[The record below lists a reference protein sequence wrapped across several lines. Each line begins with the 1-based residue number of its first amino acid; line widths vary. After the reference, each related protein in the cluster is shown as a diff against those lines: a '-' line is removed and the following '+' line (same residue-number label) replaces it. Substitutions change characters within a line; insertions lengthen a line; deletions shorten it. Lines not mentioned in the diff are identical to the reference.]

1 VRWQAGLS
9 PEAYDAILY
18 GGVDRMTNVVQDGG
32 RIAANMANISARA
45 PWLQPDTM
53 LALAKS
59 NATDA
64 AIDEL
69 GYMSGTQLTSNI
81 AASTAANGLG
91 FVGTGLRKVVGF
103 LGGAFN
109 IAKLIGGALAIDQL
123 AKPLSATG
131 DLLHGGLMTTKKPL
145 RYITAGLDT
154 TIEMVDYTAASVL
167 GGLGVPIEY
176 TEEPVG
182 GFWDSTSI
190 GQLLS
195 HPEEQGEGFV
205 ISQQMREAQAREAR
219 ARRGEINGSAFTIG
233 RGMASIVS
241 TPGTVMYNRLSGMID
256 IIKVLS
262 IPDPSKGVLKTVRA
276 GLRGVKAAEEIIPI
290 VSKASRAG
298 LIEDL
303 AVAVDT
309 TRMASV
315 RAAADMGLT
324 RTLAGGEVDLVKF
337 NDFFTRDPRAIKF
350 TESMLKETDAG
361 KIFSETFNSKVDP
374 DVAYMLSKA
383 TTKDQVVAA
392 LTGGYE
398 YGAPVAETTVRGL
411 QMSIK
416 EKAISPFS
424 RTRLLSEFPGRMVK
438 LTGSPTER
446 AEGIKTMALSLKAGG
461 AQPERVNEF
470 LRKAVEA
477 TSSVGGNVA
486 VKKVDDLFNDYLI
499 ESMIASGVTREAAD
513 LAVNKGQETMDIMRS
528 YLRDRNGV
536 NTDNGFAWDLINNPV
551 IKASI
556 GTPLHNEWLSRMSGA
571 GGGFGENLSFGSA
584 IQHADFMDRMRVLPD
599 PRQLR
604 RLTRNPFM
612 SKHLLAAG
620 EKFKSDGGTLIKKK
634 PLLGK
639 KTKMEIVKDRKE
651 YTRIQDEIKALMDP
665 YVGAT
670 VPSHVMAD
678 VMAKKGLQTAL
689 MGEKRVITGEQ
700 RVSFAAL
707 ELVQNGIW
715 KPLTLMTGGYMMRNM
730 LDAQVRM
737 AFAGVGSSNIRFGSG
752 ILHPMQYISLVVGRT
767 NKTDLMGN
775 LLTASG
781 RRGGTK
787 GSAYKAL
794 EDLNEELA
802 QRISGNAR
810 VRGMSSADVAEHTR
824 KTNSWHVAQRSD
836 PRAGLTNHTEGMVQ
850 QLQKIHADPL
860 SHIVAKM
867 ATSGASDDAIAAS
880 VVRKIMG
887 EKDIFANIKNKF
899 KDGIEVWDSN
909 TSQHLRLP
917 AVDLDDVMT
926 TRGVDE
932 VKKILDSYTRKVIV
946 GNANT
951 HIGGMDSMSFIAAYD
966 RLPVTEANG
975 LIKRV
980 YAKHGDL
987 LDTGGNPI
995 VAGGVDIGIEVTLPG
1010 GAKGIVVNTMKSG
1023 DEGIVVP
1030 FKEAGSLTRVK
1041 GGTEYT
1047 KAMIHNSSLY
1057 DETTGKGLPHFVAR
1071 ERSGGDI
1078 TDIAAGERV
1087 KQSWDKTTGMFF
1099 NGLNEFTS
1107 RHLERSP
1114 TFRHFYYKNILDS
1127 TDELSNAAAA
1137 TILKDLGGKA
1147 AADGVSIA
1155 KFTGSKQ
1162 LVKKLE
1168 SIAGNPAHK
1177 GVGTIAEVDD
1187 YAKMLGLNQME
1198 DLLFNASNTNNLKD
1212 ILRVIVP
1219 FGNAWSEIIG
1229 KYFSK
1234 LAEDPVHTYRQ
1245 FQRVETAFE
1254 EADPDMDGRGMFY
1267 RDPQTN
1273 ELMFMF
1279 PLSGAL
1285 TQVFG
1290 AEYSAGLSA
1299 PVKRL
1304 SQGIN
1309 VYPGIGPVAQFAAS
1323 GLISSTPKND
1333 EIIEML
1339 LPYGKSK
1346 DFGDLMPGWLAKAQ
1360 DALMQ
1365 NETWT
1370 AGIYANTKLETI
1382 RAESTT
1388 GKYDLSLPEDRQ
1400 RLLDVSANKA
1410 RWLTALRAASQ
1421 FFGPTSGGLEFKV
1434 DMPGGDV
1441 YVKELIREFHR
1452 MQEEDY
1458 DSAVGRFI
1466 SLHGENAA
1474 LYISSKS
1481 ESVTPGL
1488 EATDDFGDWERNNED
1503 LINAYPRTSN
1513 YLAPSFGEFDFK
1525 VQGRQ
1530 MEDEKRKPVSDE
1542 RMIELAHIRLGSSRY
1557 RSAKLQMGPYP
1568 SSKEKEILANYRIAL
1583 SEQYPGFTPRAEFV
1597 TNEHYND
1604 LAELTNLIDD
1614 QRVRWNPAVP
1624 AIKQWLEARAE
1635 IMSANNSPTLK
1646 SKSMTNARADLFV
1659 FGANLAA
1666 TNPHFD
1672 RIWQR
1677 LLSEEVED

>member
-9 PEAYDAILY
+9 PEAYDAILF
-18 GGVDRMTNVVQDGG
+18 GGVERPSTAVQDGG

-69 GYMSGTQLTSNI
+69 GYMSGTQLTSNV
-81 AASTAANGLG
+81 AASTAANTLG
-91 FVGTGLRKVVGF
+91 FVGTGIKKVVGF
-103 LGGAFN
+103 LGGALN
-109 IAKLIGGALAIDQL
+109 IAKLIGGAVTPDLA

-131 DLLHGGLMTTKKPL
+131 DLLHAGLMTTKKPL

-154 TIEMVDYTAASVL
+154 VTEMVDYTAATVL

-176 TEEPVG
+176 VEEPVG

-195 HPEEQGEGFV
+195 HPEDQGEGFI

-241 TPGTVMYNRLSGMID
+241 TPGTVMYNRISGVID
-256 IIKVLS
+256 VIKVLS
-262 IPDPSKGVLKTVRA
+262 IPDPAKGVAKVVRA
-276 GLRGVKAAEEIIPI
+276 GLRGARVAEEVIPI

-298 LIEDL
+298 LFEDL
-303 AVAVDT
+303 AVAIDD

-315 RAAADMGLT
+315 RAAADMGLS
-324 RTLAGGEVDLVKF
+324 RTLTGGEVDIVKF

-350 TESMLKETDAG
+350 TDSMIKETDAG
-361 KIFSETFNSKVDP
+361 KIFTETFNSKVDP

-398 YGAPVAETTVRGL
+398 YGSPVIDTTVKGL
-411 QMSIK
+411 QMSIR
-416 EKAISPFS
+416 EKATAPFS
-424 RTRLLSEFPGRMVK
+424 RSRLFAEFPDRMVK
-438 LTGSPTER
+438 LTGTPTER
-446 AEGIKTMALSLKAGG
+446 AHAIKTMALNLRAGG
-461 AQPERVNEF
+461 AQPEDVNAF

-477 TSSVGGNVA
+477 TSSVGGHVA
-486 VKKVDDLFNDYLI
+486 AKETDDLFNDFLTKSI
-499 ESMIASGVTREAAD
+499 ISNGVTPEAAQ
-513 LAVNKGQETMDIMRS
+513 LAVTKGQETMDIMRS
-528 YLRDRNGV
+528 YLRNRQGI
-536 NTDNGFAWDLINNPV
+536 NTDNGFAWDLMNNPV
-551 IKASI
+551 IKAHVLPAELN
-556 GTPLHNEWLSRMSGA
+556 GWLARMSTA
-571 GGGFGENLSFGSA
+571 GGGYGDNLSFGSA
-584 IQHADFMDRMRVLPD
+584 IQHVDFMDRTRILPD

-604 RLTRNPFM
+604 RLTRNPFI
-612 SKHLLAAG
+612 SKHLEAAG
-620 EKFKSDGGTLIKKK
+620 EKLKSDGGTLFAKRAFV
-634 PLLGK
+634 GK
-639 KTKMEIVKDRKE
+639 KTKLEIITDRKQ
-651 YTRIQDEIKALMDP
+651 YKILQDEIDVLMKP

-670 VPSHVMAD
+670 VPPAVMGD
-678 VMAKKGLQTAL
+678 VLIKQAAQTAL
-689 MGEKRVITGEQ
+689 KSEKKVLTGEM
-700 RVSFAAL
+700 RAPFVAT
-707 ELVQNGIW
+707 ELVQNAIW

-737 AFAGVGSSNIRFGSG
+737 AQAGIGSSNIRFGSG
-752 ILHPMQYISLVVGRT
+752 ILHPMQYISLVIGRT
-767 NKTDLMGN
+767 NKTDIMGN
-775 LLTASG
+775 LITASG
-781 RRGGTK
+781 RKGGSK

-794 EDLNEELA
+794 EELNEELA
-802 QRISGNAR
+802 QRISGSAR
-810 VRGMSSADVAEHTR
+810 VRGMASADVADHTR

-836 PRAGLTNHTEGMVQ
+836 PRAGLINHTEGMVQ

-860 SHIVAKM
+860 SHIVARM
-867 ATSGASDDAIAAS
+867 ATSGASDDSIAAQ
-880 VVRKIMG
+880 VVRKIM
-887 EKDIFANIKNKF
+887 EDKKIFTDINNKF
-899 KDGIEVWDSN
+899 KSGIEVWDNN
-909 TSQHLRLP
+909 TAQHLRLP
-917 AVDLDDVMT
+917 VVDLDEVMAT
-926 TRGVDE
+926 SGVDE
-932 VKKILDSYTRKVIV
+932 VKKILDSYARKVIV

-966 RLPVTEANG
+966 RTPVTEING
-975 LIKRV
+975 LIRRV
-980 YAKHGDL
+980 AAKHSDM
-987 LDTGGNPI
+987 LDTGGFPV

-1010 GAKGIVVNTMKSG
+1010 GVKGIVVNTMNSG
-1023 DEGIVVP
+1023 NEGVVVP
-1030 FKEAGSLTRVK
+1030 FREAGSLTRVK

-1047 KAMIHNSSLY
+1047 KAMIHNASLY
-1057 DETTGKGLPHFVAR
+1057 DETTGKGLPHLVAR

-1078 TDIAAGERV
+1078 ADIKPGELIS
-1087 KQSWDKTTGMFF
+1087 KSWDKTTGMFF

-1127 TDELSNAAAA
+1127 TDDLSNAAAA
-1137 TILKDLGGKA
+1137 TILRDLGAKA
-1147 AADGVSIA
+1147 AADGVSIS
-1155 KFTGSKQ
+1155 KFVGNKQ

-1168 SIAGNPAHK
+1168 AIVANPAHK

-1187 YAKMLGLNQME
+1187 YAKMLGLKQME
-1198 DLLFNASNTNNLKD
+1198 DLLFDASNTNNLKD

-1219 FGNAWSEIIG
+1219 FGNAWSEVIG
-1229 KYFSK
+1229 RYSGK
-1234 LAEDPVHTYRQ
+1234 LMDDPIHMYRQ

-1323 GLISSTPKND
+1323 YFIKSTPKND
-1333 EIIEML
+1333 ELLQML
-1339 LPYGKSK
+1339 LPYGKTK
-1346 DFGDLMPGWLAKAQ
+1346 DVGELMPGWIAKVQ
-1360 DALMQ
+1360 DAWAQ

-1370 AGIYANTKLETI
+1370 AGIYANTNLETI

-1388 GKYDLSLPEDRQ
+1388 GKYDLSKPEDKQ
-1400 RLLDVSANKA
+1400 RLLDVSAKKA
-1410 RWLTALRAASQ
+1410 RWLTFLRAASQ

-1434 DMPGGDV
+1434 DLPGGDV
-1441 YVKELIREFHR
+1441 YVKELIKEFHS
-1452 MQEEDY
+1452 MQEDDY

-1466 SLHGENAA
+1466 GLHGENAA

-1481 ESVTPGL
+1481 ESKQQGL
-1488 EATDDFGDWERNNED
+1488 EATDDFGDWERNNQD
-1503 LINAYPRTSN
+1503 LIGAYSRTAN

-1525 VQGRQ
+1525 VQERQ
-1530 MEDEKRKPVSDE
+1530 MEEGKREPVSDE
-1542 RMIELAHIRLGSSRY
+1542 RLIELAHIRLGSSRY
-1557 RSAKLQMGPYP
+1557 RAAKLAMGQYPSAK
-1568 SSKEKEILANYRIAL
+1568 EREILANYRVAL
-1583 SEQYPGFTPRAEFV
+1583 SDQYPGFTPRAEFV

-1604 LAELTNLIDD
+1604 LAELAKLVKDP
-1614 QRVRWNPAVP
+1614 RVEWNPAVP
-1624 AIKQWLEARAE
+1624 AITQWLKARTE
-1635 IMSANNSPTLK
+1635 MMNANNVPTLM
-1646 SKSMTNARADLFV
+1646 SKKMTSARADLFV
-1659 FGANLAA
+1659 LGANLAA
-1666 TNPHFD
+1666 TNPSFD

-1677 LLSEEVED
+1677 LLSQEVED

>member
-1 VRWQAGLS
+1 MRWQAGLS
-9 PEAYDAILY
+9 PEAYDAILF
-18 GGVDRMTNVVQDGG
+18 GNVERPSTAVQDGG
-32 RIAANMANISARA
+32 RVAANMANISARA

-59 NATDA
+59 NASND

-69 GYMSGTQLTSNI
+69 GYMSGTQLTSNV

-103 LGGAFN
+103 LGGALN
-109 IAKLIGGALAIDQL
+109 IAKLIGGAVTPDLL
-123 AKPLSATG
+123 AKPISAVG
-131 DLLHGGLMTTKKPL
+131 DAAYGALMTTKKPL

-154 TIEMVDYTAASVL
+154 VTEMVDYTAATVL
-167 GGLGVPIEY
+167 GNLGVPIEY

-195 HPEEQGEGFV
+195 NPEDQGEGFV

-241 TPGTVMYNRLSGMID
+241 TPGTAMYNRISGVID
-256 IIKVLS
+256 VIKVLS
-262 IPDPSKGVLKTVRA
+262 IPDPAKGISKGIRA
-276 GLRGVKAAEEIIPI
+276 GLRGAKLAEEVIPV

-298 LIEDL
+298 LFEDL
-303 AVAVDT
+303 AVAIDD

-315 RAAADMGLT
+315 RAAADMGLS
-324 RTLAGGEVDLVKF
+324 RTLTGGEVDIVKF

-350 TESMLKETDAG
+350 TDSMIKETDAG
-361 KIFSETFNSKVDP
+361 KIFTETFNSKVDP

-398 YGAPVAETTVRGL
+398 YGSPIAETTVKGL
-411 QMSIK
+411 QMSVR
-416 EKAISPFS
+416 ERAMAPFS
-424 RTRLLSEFPGRMVK
+424 RSRLFSELPDRTVK
-438 LTGSPTER
+438 LTGTPTER
-446 AEGIKTMALSLKAGG
+446 AHAIKTMALNLRAGG
-461 AQPERVNEF
+461 AQPEDVNTF
-470 LRKAVEA
+470 LREAVEA

-486 VKKVDDLFNDYLI
+486 VKKVDDLFNKFLTTSI
-499 ESMIASGVTREAAD
+499 VSSGVTPEAAQ
-513 LAVNKGQETMDIMRS
+513 LAVTKGQETMDIMRS
-528 YLRDRNGV
+528 YLRNRNGI
-536 NTDNGFAWDLINNPV
+536 NTDNGFALDLINNPV

-556 GTPLHNEWLSRMSGA
+556 PPAVHNEWLSRMAGA
-571 GGGFGENLSFGSA
+571 GGGYGDNMSFGSA
-584 IQHADFMDRMRVLPD
+584 IQHVDFMDRTRVLPD

-620 EKFKSDGGTLIKKK
+620 EKLKSDGGTLFAKRAFV
-634 PLLGK
+634 GK
-639 KTKMEIVKDRKE
+639 KTKIEIIKDRKQHA
-651 YTRIQDEIKALMDP
+651 ILQDEIDVLMKP
-665 YVGAT
+665 YAGAT
-670 VPSHVMAD
+670 VPPAVMGD
-678 VMAKKGLQTAL
+678 VLVKKAAQTAL
-689 MGEKRVITGEQ
+689 IGEKRVLTGEM
-700 RVSFAAL
+700 RAPFAVT
-707 ELVQNGIW
+707 EIIQNSIW

-737 AFAGVGSSNIRFGSG
+737 AQAGIGSSNIRFGSG
-752 ILHPMQYISLVVGRT
+752 ILHPIQYISLVIGRT
-767 NKTDLMGN
+767 NKTDIMGN
-775 LLTASG
+775 LITASG
-781 RRGGTK
+781 RKGGSK
-787 GSAYKAL
+787 GSAYKDL
-794 EDLNEELA
+794 EELNEELA
-802 QRISGNAR
+802 QRISGSAR
-810 VRGMSSADVAEHTR
+810 VRGMSSADVADHTR

-836 PRAGLTNHTEGMVQ
+836 PRAGLINHTEGMVQ

-860 SHIVAKM
+860 SHVVARM
-867 ATSGASDDAIAAS
+867 TTSGASADSIAAQ
-880 VVRKIMG
+880 VVRKIME
-887 EKDIFANIKNKF
+887 EKKIFTNIKGKF

-917 AVDLDDVMT
+917 SVDLDDVMAT
-926 TRGVDE
+926 KGVDE
-932 VKKILDSYTRKVIV
+932 VKSILDSYARKVII
-946 GNANT
+946 GNADT
-951 HIGGMDSMSFIAAYD
+951 HFGGMDSMSFIAAYN
-966 RLPVTEANG
+966 RLPVTEVNG
-975 LIKRV
+975 LIRRV
-980 YAKHGDL
+980 AAKHSDM
-987 LDTGGNPI
+987 LDTGGSPV

-1010 GAKGIVVNTMKSG
+1010 GVKGIVVNTMKSG
-1023 DEGIVVP
+1023 TEGIVVP
-1030 FKEAGSLTRVK
+1030 FREADSLTRVK

-1047 KAMIHNSSLY
+1047 KAMIHNASLY

-1071 ERSGGDI
+1071 ERNGDGI
-1078 TDIAAGERV
+1078 DDLSAGQQIS
-1087 KQSWDKTTGMFF
+1087 KSWDKTTSMFF

-1107 RHLERSP
+1107 RNLERSP

-1127 TDELSNAAAA
+1127 TNDLSNAAAA
-1137 TILKDLGGKA
+1137 TILRDLGAKA
-1147 AADGVSIA
+1147 AADGVTIS
-1155 KFTGSKQ
+1155 KFVGNKQ

-1168 SIAGNPAHK
+1168 AIVANPSHK
-1177 GVGTIAEVDD
+1177 GVGTIEEIDD
-1187 YAKMLGLNQME
+1187 YAKMLGLKQME
-1198 DLLFNASNTNNLKD
+1198 DLLFDASNTNNLKD

-1219 FGNAWSEIIG
+1219 FGNAWNEVIG
-1229 KYFSK
+1229 RYTSK
-1234 LAEDPVHTYRQ
+1234 LLDDPIHMYRQ

-1323 GLISSTPKND
+1323 QFIKSTPKND
-1333 EIIEML
+1333 EIIQML
-1339 LPYGKSK
+1339 LPYGKTK
-1346 DFGDLMPGWLAKAQ
+1346 DIGELMPGWMSKVQ
-1360 DALMQ
+1360 DALAQ

-1370 AGIYANTKLETI
+1370 AGIYANTNLETV

-1388 GKYDLSLPEDRQ
+1388 GKYDLSLSEDRQ
-1400 RLLDVSANKA
+1400 RLLDVSAKKA
-1410 RWLTALRAASQ
+1410 RWLTFLRAASQ

-1441 YVKELIREFHR
+1441 YVKELIREFHS
-1452 MQEEDY
+1452 MQEDDY
-1458 DSAVGRFI
+1458 DSAVARFI

-1481 ESVTPGL
+1481 ESMEQGL

-1503 LINAYPRTSN
+1503 LIGAYSRTAN

-1525 VQGRQ
+1525 VQERQ
-1530 MEDEKRKPVSDE
+1530 MENDKRKPVTDE
-1542 RMIELAHIRLGSSRY
+1542 RLIELAHIRLGSSRF
-1557 RSAKLQMGPYP
+1557 RAAKLAMGQYP
-1568 SSKEKEILANYRIAL
+1568 NAKEKEILANYRVAL

-1604 LAELTNLIDD
+1604 LAELTNLVQDS
-1614 QRVRWNPAVP
+1614 RVQWNPAVP
-1624 AIKQWLEARAE
+1624 AIKQWLAARAE
-1635 IMSANNSPTLK
+1635 IMNANDVPTLK
-1646 SKSMTNARADLFV
+1646 SKKMSAARADLFV
-1659 FGANLAA
+1659 LGANLAA
-1666 TNPHFD
+1666 TNPYFD